1 MGRPK
6 KSPLDIEVGIYRWGR
21 QGGFYFSRAETLRK
35 VLTDNDETERIK
47 AYRWMKDEKLK
58 GKMKYAIEAFTPS
71 GSYGKAA
78 RVLNQ
83 PMESETLQVQL
94 DFDKQKLDLKKLF
107 RKYPWIT
114 AAKPSCS
121 GNGSFLLVNTPGKKP
136 YEEYFWA
143 LVDFFD
149 KKGLVVD
156 QAVSSINELRYCS
169 VNSEGFVRDH
179 PSLWTESKAKPRTPI
194 TDIIIRGDKKVVEL
208 PASQLGKLHYHDAVP
223 WIAKNNH
230 NGTPPGDL
238 LAYIKDLTP
247 KKLFDPASHLSRD
260 IREIEKLIDKMY
272 RKYSEQHGE
281 GVSAGG
287 AEVMLGKKDVP
298 DSWVEPVMFDEKE
311 SGQLHQV
318 QIVEEVNKKYSFVFA
333 VNTEEYFRYVGTHW
347 AKVERHMVEKF
358 LIQAATAIGYPEKK
372 ASTLNFR
379 KQLLE
384 LFTLSVSGGIQTDNS
399 AFNLKN
405 GILVFDDSSEEVKFV
420 EHDPARMF
428 CYVLDYD
435 YSPKAKAPRFE
446 KFLDRVMPRKADQLL
461 FFECIAGAFIHK
473 LKLEYTLFLVGGGE
487 TGKSTLLNVVE
498 SLFGEAC
505 SSFSMRALTSKGD
518 SDRAAREAFKIYN
531 KSISLS
537 RDDTGMSESTLWR
550 KIASRE
556 PISVK
561 SLYAN
566 EFETTNYARLVL
578 AVNEKPIIEAS
589 HAAQRRVIAIEMNE
603 RITEEEKDYKLIHRL
618 VEERSGILNFLVAGF
633 KRLMKTGGRWTVS
646 ESAAAMRKAIITESD
661 IIGQWL
667 DAENIAPCSATPI
680 GKGSVLSR
688 FEEMYKKVAQPG
700 SVRAEQLINLFS
712 EKTVEG
718 RDVLGTFTLWVR
730 QNNEW
735 TGMKYRKFRQSMID
749 RGFREYQDSKDRKM
763 YVYFYKIK

>member
-21 QGGFYFSRAETLRK
+21 QGGFYFARAETLRK
-35 VLTDNDETERIK
+35 VLTDNEETQRIK
-47 AYRWMKDEKLK
+47 SYRATRDEKLK
-58 GKMKYAIEAFTPS
+58 SKMKYAIEAFTPA

-78 RVLNQ
+78 RVINQ

-107 RKYPWIT
+107 KKYTWLT

-121 GNGSFLLVNTPGKKP
+121 GNGSFLLVNTPGKKS

-143 LVDFFD
+143 LVDFFE
-149 KKGLVVD
+149 KKGMIVD
-156 QAVSSINELRYCS
+156 QSVSSVNELRYCS
-169 VNSEGFVRDH
+169 VNEEGFVREY

-208 PASQLGKLHYHDAVP
+208 PASQLGEMHYQDAVP

-238 LAYIKDLTP
+238 LDYIKKLTP
-247 KKLFDPASHLSRD
+247 KKVFAAGSHLSKD
-260 IREIEKLIDKMY
+260 MREVEKLIDKMY
-272 RKYSEQHGE
+272 RKYGEQHGE
-281 GVSAGG
+281 GVSKGG
-287 AEVMLGKKDVP
+287 AELMLGKKDVP

-318 QIVEEVNKKYSFVFA
+318 TIVEEVNKKYSFVYS
-333 VNTEEYFRYVGTHW
+333 VKTEEYFRYVGTHW
-347 AKVERHMVEKF
+347 ANVEKHMVERF
-358 LIQAATAIGYPEKK
+358 LIQASEAIGYPVKK

-384 LFTLSVSGGIQTDNS
+384 LFTLSTSGEIKTDNS
-399 AFNLKN
+399 AFNLQN
-405 GILVFDDSSEEVKFV
+405 GILVFDDSSEEVKFI

-435 YSPKAKAPRFE
+435 YNPKAKAPEFE
-446 KFLDRVMPRKADQLL
+446 KFINRVMPRKADQDL
-461 FFECIAGAFIHK
+461 FFECIAGSFIHK

-498 SLFGEAC
+498 SLFGDAC
-505 SSFSMRALTSKGD
+505 SSFSMRALTSKSDG
-518 SDRAAREAFKIYN
+518 DRAAREAYKIYN
-531 KSISLS
+531 KSIALS

-561 SLYAN
+561 TLYSN

-603 RITEEEKDYKLIHRL
+603 RITEKEKDFKLIHKL
-618 VEERSGILNFLVAGF
+618 VTERSGVLNLLIAGF
-633 KRLMKTGGRWTVS
+633 RRLMKSGGRWTVS
-646 ESAAAMRKAIITESD
+646 ESATAMRKAIITESD

-667 DAENIAPCSATPI
+667 DAENIAPCSSSPI
-680 GKGSVLSR
+680 GRGTILQR
-688 FEEMYKKVAQPG
+688 FEDMYGKVAQPG
-700 SVRAEQLINLFS
+700 SIRAEQLVNLFS
-712 EKTVEG
+712 EKTIEG
-718 RDVLGTFTLWVR
+718 RDVQGTFTQWVR
-730 QNNEW
+730 QSNEW
-735 TGMKYRKFRQSMID
+735 TGMKYRKFRQSMVD
-749 RGFREYQDSKDRKM
+749 RGFREFQDSKDRKM
-763 YVYFYKIK
+763 YVYIYKPK